1 MQLINTIQRQIKP
14 VIQALLKDE
23 GLHESV
29 TYKKYVSEAFDS
41 TVGHNIKVTSDTPLD
56 GIVVTHTKESLK
68 LLVSEGNME
77 SEIQAGDKAYIFEFS
92 DCPTGMSL
100 KDQLL
105 DSNSMLH
112 GIQDITPVYGMVT
125 IVTIEGSV

>member
-14 VIQALLKDE
+14 VIQSLLKDE
-23 GLHESV
+23 GLKESV

-41 TVGHNIKVTSDTPLD
+41 TEGHNVKVTSDTLVD
-56 GIVVTHTKESLK
+56 GIVVAHTKESLK
-68 LLVSEGNME
+68 MLVSEGNME
-77 SEIQAGDKAYIFEFS
+77 SEIQVGDKAYIFEFS

-105 DSNSMLH
+105 DSNSTLH
-112 GIQDITPVYGMVT
+112 GVKDVTPVYEMVT
-125 IVTIEGSV
+125 IVTIKGSV